1 MDARISKYKIHAI
14 NIKILIAVMLIFWLR
29 SKSSA
34 NSLLKSI
41 VFWVDF
47 PLLEAAFVPSEAGLS
62 DCLVDASVLMDACA
76 ESLCV
81 SELPFDGMEGACLL

>member
-29 SKSSA
+29 SGSSA

-41 VFWVDF
+41 VFLVDV
-47 PLLEAAFVPSEAGLS
+47 PLLETALVSSEAALS
-62 DCLVDASVLMDACA
+62 GCSVGVSALMDACT

-81 SELPFDGMEGACLL
+81 SELPFDGMGKSYLL